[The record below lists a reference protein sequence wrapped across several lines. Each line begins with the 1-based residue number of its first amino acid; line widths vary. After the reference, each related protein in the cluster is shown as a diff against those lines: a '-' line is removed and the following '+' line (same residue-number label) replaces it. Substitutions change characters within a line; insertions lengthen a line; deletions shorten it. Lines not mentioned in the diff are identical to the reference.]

1 MQEKNSLRIKKD
13 LYEIE
18 VNDNGEKIYFDLK
31 DISLGN
37 KYLKA
42 MDRIKE
48 EQKRYSKDRKDI
60 LEKYNVKPE
69 DVKEISIDKG
79 IGKEIYQLEM
89 DFFQVARNILDEV
102 LGENACQKIFGDS
115 NYPEMFNELAEALE
129 PHFRRMKFDVKSHQK
144 ELLKKHNS
152 NNKKGRYNK
161 VIR

>member
-1 MQEKNSLRIKKD
+1 MKEKNSIRIKKD

-18 VNDNGEKIYFDLK
+18 VNDYGEKIYFDLK

-48 EQKRYSKDRKDI
+48 EQKRYNKDRKDI
-60 LEKYNVKPE
+60 FDKYAIKPE
-69 DVKEISIDKG
+69 DMKNISIDRG
-79 IGKEIYQLEM
+79 LGRELYQLEI
-89 DFFQVARNILDEV
+89 DFFYIARSILDEV

-115 NYPEMFNELAEALE
+115 NYPEMFNELGEALE
-129 PHFRRMKFDVKSHQK
+129 PHFKKMKFDVKSRQK
-144 ELLKKHNS
+144 ELLKKYNS
-152 NNKKGRYNK
+152 DNKKGRYNK